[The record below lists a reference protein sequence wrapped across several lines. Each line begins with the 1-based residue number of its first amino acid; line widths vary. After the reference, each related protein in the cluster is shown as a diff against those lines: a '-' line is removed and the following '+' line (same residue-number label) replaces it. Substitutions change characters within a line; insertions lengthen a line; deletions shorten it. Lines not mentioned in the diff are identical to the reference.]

1 MEQIIEN
8 ITKQLTSKLPDNT
21 EFYTP
26 EDLLAAGYPVFLVDW
41 MKIEAFEFAAE
52 SVQLLKSEWINL
64 KSDKAQSACH
74 DFLEQLKSEITIP
87 AAHITGMTQN
97 GVEICLDFGVN
108 PRRAIPE
115 FIFRNDD
122 ELAPEELHERVSKIT
137 VNAHLAIALERYMIR
152 KEKLT
157 LKFGKAKQVV
167 EAIDE
172 KLTSGHNPLN
182 WAEELKPVFAL
193 CGSEA
198 DPELLRIFFEDRG
211 MRNASRQFDTI
222 NEPVTEAEII
232 EVLSSAE
239 LIDEAAFEM
248 DQQSL
253 FEVSS
258 EQEVAEPKLL
268 TEETKPDEDSLLSL
282 YQADEEFEDE
292 GETEEEFI
300 AESELQFKDEPA
312 EKQIVSGEFEIDEEV
327 ESADEPDEDFPF
339 SLDDEVD
346 SQPENLK
353 EEEVS
358 GIFAKIDE
366 EEVLE
371 IEQDEPEFSLADIF
385 ISDETESEDEE
396 LQEKAV
402 ENSTF
407 VTEESSENPADTD
420 EVSEND
426 KKTDKDD
433 SEDPGLAEIYYK
445 DPETEPEEEESS
457 ENEDTELIENVDE
470 EDSEPEEKPEEG
482 TLAAAFLN
490 YDESEFEKIDTV
502 PEEEVS
508 TENEDTELI
517 ENVDE
522 EDSEPEGKPEE
533 STLAAAYL
541 NRDESEFEKIETET
555 EREDPPFIL
564 DETDETD
571 ETIDEEPLLKK
582 FSLDIDDDPDE
593 EPHEFIIKPKTIY
606 DELNLSKKEDK
617 KGKVRSLFDFD
628 TMSEVDLDKTDAEEN
643 PAAPP
648 APENETEESNDPE
661 EVPMWKSFLERGDID
676 HEPGFVFDEQPVQ
689 IDEDIYPDEPLID
702 LTKEEPELSEKI
714 SDISGWLDD
723 DSSRFIDEIFGGS
736 DAGYEEALGNI
747 VDFNNWKDASRY
759 IEKEIFTRNMIDV
772 YDEVAVDFTDRL
784 HSYFTEHKT

>member
-445 DPETEPEEEESS
+445 DPETEPEEEEST

-470 EDSEPEEKPEEG
+470 EDSGPEEKPEEG

-723 DSSRFIDEIFGGS
+723 DSSRFIGEIFGGS

-747 VDFNNWKDASRY
+747 VDFNNWRDASRY

>member
-358 GIFAKIDE
+358 GIVAKIDE

-502 PEEEVS
+502 PEEEES
-508 TENEDTELI
+508 SENEDTELI

>member
-358 GIFAKIDE
+358 GIVAKIDE

-470 EDSEPEEKPEEG
+470 EDSEPE
-482 TLAAAFLN
+482 
-490 YDESEFEKIDTV
+490 
-502 PEEEVS
+502 
-508 TENEDTELI
+508 
-517 ENVDE
+517 
-522 EDSEPEGKPEE
+522 GKPEE

-555 EREDPPFIL
+555 EREDTPFIL